1 MLPTQPQ
8 NGSGMRILAD
18 VSGRLQIVTVL
29 EPQALQQN
37 IINGQHLMFPT
48 TGTPASVENRQNHQQ
63 FVVSAPVEDHQNKVV
78 QQNNSIR
85 VMHSSSTMVSSL
97 DHQQNSS
104 IQLVSNM
111 LDSRLL
117 VAANN
122 DSPANNDNILYNE
135 EQNRLQIVTNSSTL
149 NKNVELHNQQP
160 PIIHT
165 SERVMQTSIS
175 RSKTVPVSSHS
186 PRSIQSVVSP
196 LCSPAMSHSSRSNSK
211 SPASYNSPIPSPNVS
226 QSFTPILSNRPNL
239 TIVTSP
245 QQSSNVQFSK
255 PCASIISQSNDNH
268 MTSSNYQT
276 SVVNRMNNKSPI
288 AVTSKVFRPNSPP
301 KASVPLEVQSQNAF
315 LESIAKSHPNILVNK
330 TMVVPPCA
338 NKAPIKP
345 RKVKRAAVVK
355 PMVFQC
361 DEKEKEHHDTPVPL
375 NSPESSISNQ
385 RVKTI
390 QLTPQKQQVCYQLL
404 SIIFNF
410 IFHKCVLI
418 LISLL
423 FGYVIKLLKAVQ
435 NEISVLSAKKYRTS
449 TEQIT
454 LQRLFNE
461 QQKILQSGKIVPTVS
476 GQNSQGITYVR
487 KN

>member
-1 MLPTQPQ
+1 MLPTHQPQ

-29 EPQALQQN
+29 EPQSLQQN
-37 IINGQHLMFPT
+37 IINGQHLMFPAA
-48 TGTPASVENRQNHQQ
+48 GTPVSVENRQNHQQ
-63 FVVSAPVEDHQNKVV
+63 IVMSTPVEDQQNKVV

-122 DSPANNDNILYNE
+122 DSTTNNDILFNE
-135 EQNRLQIVTNSSTL
+135 ERNRLQIVTNSSTL
-149 NKNVELHNQQP
+149 NKNVELQNNQP
-160 PIIHT
+160 PLIHT
-165 SERVMQTSIS
+165 ERVMQTSIS

-186 PRSIQSVVSP
+186 PRSIQSVISP
-196 LCSPAMSHSSRSNSK
+196 QCSPAMSHSSRSNSK
-211 SPASYNSPIPSPNVS
+211 SPASYNSPVPSPNVTNSS
-226 QSFTPILSNRPNL
+226 QSFTPMLPNRPNL

-245 QQSSNVQFSK
+245 QQSNTQFSK
-255 PCASIISQSNDNH
+255 PCAAIISQSNDNH
-268 MTSSNYQT
+268 ISLSNYQT
-276 SVVNRMNNKSPI
+276 SIINRTNNKSPI

-315 LESIAKSHPNILVNK
+315 LDSIAQSHPNILINK

-361 DEKEKEHHDTPVPL
+361 DEKEKDHHDTPLPL

-390 QLTPQKQQVCYQLL
+390 QLTPQKQQVC
-404 SIIFNF
+404 
-410 IFHKCVLI
+410 
-418 LISLL
+418 
-423 FGYVIKLLKAVQ
+423 
-435 NEISVLSAKKYRTS
+435 
-449 TEQIT
+449 
-454 LQRLFNE
+454 
-461 QQKILQSGKIVPTVS
+461 
-476 GQNSQGITYVR
+476 
-487 KN
+487 

>member
-1 MLPTQPQ
+1 MLPTHQPQ
-8 NGSGMRILAD
+8 NGTGMRILAD

-29 EPQALQQN
+29 EPQSLQQN

-48 TGTPASVENRQNHQQ
+48 ASTPVSVENRQNHQQ
-63 FVVSAPVEDHQNKVV
+63 FVMSTPVEDQQNKVV

-122 DSPANNDNILYNE
+122 DSSTNNDILFNE
-135 EQNRLQIVTNSSTL
+135 ERNRLQIVTNSSTL
-149 NKNVELHNQQP
+149 NKNVELQNQSP
-160 PIIHT
+160 VIHT
-165 SERVMQTSIS
+165 SERVLQTSIS

-186 PRSIQSVVSP
+186 PRSIQSVISP
-196 LCSPAMSHSSRSNSK
+196 QCSPAMSHSSRSNSK

-226 QSFTPILSNRPNL
+226 QSFTPMLPNRPNL

-245 QQSSNVQFSK
+245 QQSTMQFSK
-255 PCASIISQSNDNH
+255 PCAAIISQSNDNH

-276 SVVNRMNNKSPI
+276 SVINRINNKSPI
-288 AVTSKVFRPNSPP
+288 AVTSKIFRPNSPP

-315 LESIAKSHPNILVNK
+315 LDSIAQSHPNILINK

-390 QLTPQKQQVCYQLL
+390 QLTPQKQQVCLQFLNVYLKFL
-404 SIIFNF
+404 KNVYHFFFYYSDVKSSSKSNF
-410 IFHKCVLI
+410 CSECKK
-418 LISLL
+418 IS
-423 FGYVIKLLKAVQ
+423 YK
-435 NEISVLSAKKYRTS
+435 
-449 TEQIT
+449 
-454 LQRLFNE
+454 
-461 QQKILQSGKIVPTVS
+461 
-476 GQNSQGITYVR
+476 
-487 KN
+487 

>member
-1 MLPTQPQ
+1 MAQLVADHGGHILQNAVLSVAGAESLLLKGNNTMLPNHQPQ

-29 EPQALQQN
+29 EPQSLQQN

-48 TGTPASVENRQNHQQ
+48 TGTPVSVDNRQNHQQ
-63 FVVSAPVEDHQNKVV
+63 FVMSTPVEDQQNKVV

-117 VAANN
+117 VAAAANN
-122 DSPANNDNILYNE
+122 DSSTNNDILFNE

-149 NKNVELHNQQP
+149 NKNVELQSQS

-175 RSKTVPVSSHS
+175 RSKTMPVSSHS
-186 PRSIQSVVSP
+186 PRSIQSVISP
-196 LCSPAMSHSSRSNSK
+196 QCSPAMSHSSRSNSK
-211 SPASYNSPIPSPNVS
+211 SPASFNSPIPSPNVS
-226 QSFTPILSNRPNL
+226 QSFTPMLPNRPNL

-245 QQSSNVQFSK
+245 QQSNMQFSK
-255 PCASIISQSNDNH
+255 PCAAIISQSNDNH
-268 MTSSNYQT
+268 MTLSNYQT
-276 SVVNRMNNKSPI
+276 SVINRTNSKSPV

-315 LESIAKSHPNILVNK
+315 LDSIAQSHPNILINK

-361 DEKEKEHHDTPVPL
+361 DEKEKEHNDTPIPL

-390 QLTPQKQQVCYQLL
+390 QLTPQKQQV
-404 SIIFNF
+404 
-410 IFHKCVLI
+410 
-418 LISLL
+418 SLQV
-423 FGYVIKLLKAVQ
+423 VI
-435 NEISVLSAKKYRTS
+435 
-449 TEQIT
+449 
-454 LQRLFNE
+454 
-461 QQKILQSGKIVPTVS
+461 
-476 GQNSQGITYVR
+476 
-487 KN
+487 

>member
-1 MLPTQPQ
+1 MAGAESLLLKGGNTTLPTQPQ
-8 NGSGMRILAD
+8 NGSGVRILAD

-29 EPQALQQN
+29 EPQSLQQN

-48 TGTPASVENRQNHQQ
+48 AGTPVSVENRQNHQQ
-63 FVVSAPVEDHQNKVV
+63 FVMSTPVEDQNKVM

-97 DHQQNSS
+97 DHQQSSS

-111 LDSRLL
+111 MDSRLL
-117 VAANN
+117 VASNN
-122 DSPANNDNILYNE
+122 DSSRNNDILFNE
-135 EQNRLQIVTNSSTL
+135 EQNRVQIVTNSTL
-149 NKNVELHNQQP
+149 NKNVELQNQT

-186 PRSIQSVVSP
+186 PRSIQSVISP
-196 LCSPAMSHSSRSNSK
+196 QCSPAMSHSSRSNSK

-226 QSFTPILSNRPNL
+226 QSFTPMLPNRPNL

-245 QQSSNVQFSK
+245 QQSNAQFSK
-255 PCASIISQSNDNH
+255 PCAAVISQSNDNH
-268 MTSSNYQT
+268 TTLSNYQT
-276 SVVNRMNNKSPI
+276 SVINRTNNRSPL
-288 AVTSKVFRPNSPP
+288 AVPSKIFRPNSPP

-315 LESIAKSHPNILVNK
+315 LDSIAQSHPNILINK

-390 QLTPQKQQVCYQLL
+390 QLTPQKQQVC
-404 SIIFNF
+404 
-410 IFHKCVLI
+410 K
-418 LISLL
+418 
-423 FGYVIKLLKAVQ
+423 
-435 NEISVLSAKKYRTS
+435 
-449 TEQIT
+449 QI
-454 LQRLFNE
+454 Q
-461 QQKILQSGKIVPTVS
+461 I
-476 GQNSQGITYVR
+476 
-487 KN
+487 

>member
-1 MLPTQPQ
+1 MVADHGGHILQNAVLSVSGAESLLLKGNNTMLPTQPQ
-8 NGSGMRILAD
+8 NGSGVRILAD

-29 EPQALQQN
+29 EPQSLQQN

-48 TGTPASVENRQNHQQ
+48 AGTPVSVENRQNHQQ
-63 FVVSAPVEDHQNKVV
+63 FVVSAPVEDQQNKVV

-122 DSPANNDNILYNE
+122 DSSTNSDNNNLLYNE
-135 EQNRLQIVTNSSTL
+135 EQNRLHIVTNSSTV
-149 NKNVELHNQQP
+149 NKNVELQNQS

-165 SERVMQTSIS
+165 SERVMQSSIS
-175 RSKTVPVSSHS
+175 RSKTVPVSSQS
-186 PRSIQSVVSP
+186 PRSIQSVISP

-211 SPASYNSPIPSPNVS
+211 SPASYSSPIPSPNVS
-226 QSFTPILSNRPNL
+226 QSFTPMLPNRPNL

-245 QQSSNVQFSK
+245 QQSNSHFSK
-255 PCASIISQSNDNH
+255 PCASVISQSNDNH
-268 MTSSNYQT
+268 MTLSNNYQT
-276 SVVNRMNNKSPI
+276 SVINRMNNKSPI
-288 AVTSKVFRPNSPP
+288 AVTSKLFRPNSPP

-361 DEKEKEHHDTPVPL
+361 DEKEKEHDTPVPL

-390 QLTPQKQQVCYQLL
+390 QLTPQKQQVC
-404 SIIFNF
+404 
-410 IFHKCVLI
+410 
-418 LISLL
+418 
-423 FGYVIKLLKAVQ
+423 
-435 NEISVLSAKKYRTS
+435 
-449 TEQIT
+449 
-454 LQRLFNE
+454 
-461 QQKILQSGKIVPTVS
+461 
-476 GQNSQGITYVR
+476 
-487 KN
+487 

>member
-1 MLPTQPQ
+1 VLSVAGAESLLLKGSNTMLPTHHQPQ

-29 EPQALQQN
+29 EPQSLQQN

-48 TGTPASVENRQNHQQ
+48 TGTPVSVENRHNHQQ
-63 FVVSAPVEDHQNKVV
+63 FVMSTPVEDQQNKVM

-122 DSPANNDNILYNE
+122 DSTTNNDILFNE
-135 EQNRLQIVTNSSTL
+135 ERNRLQIVTNSSTL
-149 NKNVELHNQQP
+149 NKNIELQNQP

-165 SERVMQTSIS
+165 ERVMQTSIS

-186 PRSIQSVVSP
+186 PRSIQSVISP
-196 LCSPAMSHSSRSNSK
+196 QCSPAMSHSSRSNSK

-226 QSFTPILSNRPNL
+226 SQSFTPMLPNRPNL

-245 QQSSNVQFSK
+245 QQSNMQFSK
-255 PCASIISQSNDNH
+255 PCAAIISQSNDNH
-268 MTSSNYQT
+268 ITLSNYQT
-276 SVVNRMNNKSPI
+276 SIINRTNNKSPL
-288 AVTSKVFRPNSPP
+288 AVTSKIFRPNSPP

-315 LESIAKSHPNILVNK
+315 LDSIAQSHPNILINK

-375 NSPESSISNQ
+375 NSPESSISSQ

-390 QLTPQKQQVCYQLL
+390 QLTPQKQQVC
-404 SIIFNF
+404 
-410 IFHKCVLI
+410 
-418 LISLL
+418 
-423 FGYVIKLLKAVQ
+423 
-435 NEISVLSAKKYRTS
+435 
-449 TEQIT
+449 
-454 LQRLFNE
+454 
-461 QQKILQSGKIVPTVS
+461 
-476 GQNSQGITYVR
+476 
-487 KN
+487 

>member
-1 MLPTQPQ
+1 MSASVAAAAQTQLAQLVADHGGHILQNAVLSVGAESLLLKGNNTMLPTQPQ
-8 NGSGMRILAD
+8 NGSGVRILAD

-29 EPQALQQN
+29 EPQSMQQN

-48 TGTPASVENRQNHQQ
+48 TGTPVSVENRQNHQQ
-63 FVVSAPVEDHQNKVV
+63 FVMSTPVEDQQNKVV

-117 VAANN
+117 VANNETSTNN
-122 DSPANNDNILYNE
+122 DILFNE
-135 EQNRLQIVTNSSTL
+135 ERNRLQILTNSSTL
-149 NKNVELHNQQP
+149 NKNVELQNQS

-175 RSKTVPVSSHS
+175 RSKTVPVSSNS
-186 PRSIQSVVSP
+186 PRSIQSVISP
-196 LCSPAMSHSSRSNSK
+196 QCSPAMSHTSRSNSK

-226 QSFTPILSNRPNL
+226 QSFTPMLPNRPNL

-245 QQSSNVQFSK
+245 QQSSMQFSK
-255 PCASIISQSNDNH
+255 PCAAIISQSNDNH
-268 MTSSNYQT
+268 VSLSNYQT
-276 SVVNRMNNKSPI
+276 SVINRTNNRSPI
-288 AVTSKVFRPNSPP
+288 VVTPKVFRPNSPP

-315 LESIAKSHPNILVNK
+315 LDSIAQSHPNILINK
-330 TMVVPPCA
+330 TMIVPPCA

-390 QLTPQKQQVCYQLL
+390 QLTPQKQTVC
-404 SIIFNF
+404 
-410 IFHKCVLI
+410 
-418 LISLL
+418 
-423 FGYVIKLLKAVQ
+423 
-435 NEISVLSAKKYRTS
+435 
-449 TEQIT
+449 
-454 LQRLFNE
+454 
-461 QQKILQSGKIVPTVS
+461 
-476 GQNSQGITYVR
+476 
-487 KN
+487 

>member
-1 MLPTQPQ
+1 MLPTHQPQ

-29 EPQALQQN
+29 EPQSLQQN
-37 IINGQHLMFPT
+37 IINGQHLMFPSA
-48 TGTPASVENRQNHQQ
+48 GTPVSVENRQNQQ
-63 FVVSAPVEDHQNKVV
+63 FVMSTPVEDQQSKVV

-122 DSPANNDNILYNE
+122 DSTTNNDILFNE
-135 EQNRLQIVTNSSTL
+135 ERNRLQIVTNSSTL
-149 NKNVELHNQQP
+149 NKNVELQNPP

-165 SERVMQTSIS
+165 ERVMQTSIS
-175 RSKTVPVSSHS
+175 RSKAVPVSSHS
-186 PRSIQSVVSP
+186 PKSCQSVISP
-196 LCSPAMSHSSRSNSK
+196 QCSPAMSHSSRSNSK

-226 QSFTPILSNRPNL
+226 SQSFTPMLPNRPNL

-245 QQSSNVQFSK
+245 QQSNMQFSK
-255 PCASIISQSNDNH
+255 PCAAIISQSNDNH
-268 MTSSNYQT
+268 ITLSNYQT
-276 SVVNRMNNKSPI
+276 SAINRTNNKSPI

-315 LESIAKSHPNILVNK
+315 LDSIAQSHPNILINK

-375 NSPESSISNQ
+375 NSPESSISSQ

-390 QLTPQKQQVCYQLL
+390 QLTPQKQQVC
-404 SIIFNF
+404 
-410 IFHKCVLI
+410 
-418 LISLL
+418 
-423 FGYVIKLLKAVQ
+423 
-435 NEISVLSAKKYRTS
+435 
-449 TEQIT
+449 
-454 LQRLFNE
+454 
-461 QQKILQSGKIVPTVS
+461 
-476 GQNSQGITYVR
+476 
-487 KN
+487 

>member
-1 MLPTQPQ
+1 MVADHGGHILQNAVLSVSGAESLLLKGNTMLPTQPQ

-29 EPQALQQN
+29 EPQSLQQN

-48 TGTPASVENRQNHQQ
+48 AGTPVSVENRQNHQQ
-63 FVVSAPVEDHQNKVV
+63 FVVSAPVEDQQNKVV

-122 DSPANNDNILYNE
+122 DSSTNNENNMLYNE
-135 EQNRLQIVTNSSTL
+135 EQNRLHIVTNSSNV
-149 NKNVELHNQQP
+149 NKNLELQNQSP
-160 PIIHT
+160 TIHT
-165 SERVMQTSIS
+165 SERVMQSSIS
-175 RSKTVPVSSHS
+175 RSKTVPVSSQS
-186 PRSIQSVVSP
+186 PRSIQSVISP

-226 QSFTPILSNRPNL
+226 QSFTPMLPNRPNL

-245 QQSSNVQFSK
+245 QQSNSQFSK
-255 PCASIISQSNDNH
+255 PCASVISQSNDNH
-268 MTSSNYQT
+268 MTSNNYQT
-276 SVVNRMNNKSPI
+276 SVINRISNKSPI

-301 KASVPLEVQSQNAF
+301 KTSVLLEAQSPSAF
-315 LESIAKSHPNILVNK
+315 LDSIAKNHPNILVNK

-361 DEKEKEHHDTPVPL
+361 DEKEKEHDTPVPL

-390 QLTPQKQQVCYQLL
+390 QLTPQKQQVCQQL
-404 SIIFNF
+404 
-410 IFHKCVLI
+410 
-418 LISLL
+418 
-423 FGYVIKLLKAVQ
+423 
-435 NEISVLSAKKYRTS
+435 
-449 TEQIT
+449 
-454 LQRLFNE
+454 
-461 QQKILQSGKIVPTVS
+461 
-476 GQNSQGITYVR
+476 
-487 KN
+487 

>member
-1 MLPTQPQ
+1 MAGAESLLLKGNNTMIPTQPQ
-8 NGSGMRILAD
+8 NGSGMRIFAD

-29 EPQALQQN
+29 EPQSLQQN
-37 IINGQHLMFPT
+37 INNGQHLMFPT
-48 TGTPASVENRQNHQQ
+48 AGTPVNVENRQNQQ
-63 FVVSAPVEDHQNKVV
+63 FVMSTPVEDHQNKVV

-122 DSPANNDNILYNE
+122 DSSTNNDILFNE

-149 NKNVELHNQQP
+149 NKNVELQNQSP
-160 PIIHT
+160 LIHT

-186 PRSIQSVVSP
+186 PRSIQSVISP
-196 LCSPAMSHSSRSNSK
+196 QCSPAMSHSSRSNSK

-226 QSFTPILSNRPNL
+226 QSFTPMLPNRPNL

-245 QQSSNVQFSK
+245 QQSNMQFSK
-255 PCASIISQSNDNH
+255 PCAAIISQSNDNH
-268 MTSSNYQT
+268 MTSNYQT
-276 SVVNRMNNKSPI
+276 SIINRTNIKSPV
-288 AVTSKVFRPNSPP
+288 AVTSKIFRPNSPP
-301 KASVPLEVQSQNAF
+301 KASIPLEVQSQNAF
-315 LESIAKSHPNILVNK
+315 LDSIAQSHPNILINK

-361 DEKEKEHHDTPVPL
+361 DEKEKEHHDTPLPL

-390 QLTPQKQQVCYQLL
+390 QLTPQKQQV
-404 SIIFNF
+404 
-410 IFHKCVLI
+410 
-418 LISLL
+418 
-423 FGYVIKLLKAVQ
+423 
-435 NEISVLSAKKYRTS
+435 
-449 TEQIT
+449 
-454 LQRLFNE
+454 
-461 QQKILQSGKIVPTVS
+461 
-476 GQNSQGITYVR
+476 
-487 KN
+487 

>member
-1 MLPTQPQ
+1 MAGAESLLLKGGNATLPTQPQ

-29 EPQALQQN
+29 EPQSLQQN

-48 TGTPASVENRQNHQQ
+48 AGTPVSVENRQNHQQ
-63 FVVSAPVEDHQNKVV
+63 FVMSTPVEDQNKVM

-97 DHQQNSS
+97 DHQQSSS

-111 LDSRLL
+111 MDSRLL

-122 DSPANNDNILYNE
+122 DSSRNNDILFNE
-135 EQNRLQIVTNSSTL
+135 EQNRLQIVTNSSSTL
-149 NKNVELHNQQP
+149 NKNVELQNQT

-186 PRSIQSVVSP
+186 PRSIQSVISP
-196 LCSPAMSHSSRSNSK
+196 QCSPAMSHSSRSNSK

-226 QSFTPILSNRPNL
+226 QSFTPMLPNRPNL

-245 QQSSNVQFSK
+245 QQSNMQFSK
-255 PCASIISQSNDNH
+255 PCAAVISQSNDNH
-268 MTSSNYQT
+268 TTLSNYQT
-276 SVVNRMNNKSPI
+276 SVINRTNNRSPL
-288 AVTSKVFRPNSPP
+288 AVTSKIFRPNSPP

-315 LESIAKSHPNILVNK
+315 LDSIAQSHPNILINK

-390 QLTPQKQQVCYQLL
+390 QLTPQKQQVC
-404 SIIFNF
+404 
-410 IFHKCVLI
+410 
-418 LISLL
+418 
-423 FGYVIKLLKAVQ
+423 
-435 NEISVLSAKKYRTS
+435 
-449 TEQIT
+449 
-454 LQRLFNE
+454 
-461 QQKILQSGKIVPTVS
+461 QQF
-476 GQNSQGITYVR
+476 
-487 KN
+487 

>member
-1 MLPTQPQ
+1 VAGAESLLLKGNNTMLPTQPQ

-29 EPQALQQN
+29 EPQSLQQN

-48 TGTPASVENRQNHQQ
+48 AGTPVSVENRQNHQQ
-63 FVVSAPVEDHQNKVV
+63 FVMSTPVEEHQNKVM

-122 DSPANNDNILYNE
+122 DSSTNNDILYNE
-135 EQNRLQIVTNSSTL
+135 EQNRLQIVTNSL
-149 NKNVELHNQQP
+149 NKNVELQSQSP
-160 PIIHT
+160 LIHT

-186 PRSIQSVVSP
+186 PRSIQSVISP

-226 QSFTPILSNRPNL
+226 QSFTPMLPNRPNL

-245 QQSSNVQFSK
+245 QQSNVQFSK
-255 PCASIISQSNDNH
+255 PCAAIISQSNDNH
-268 MTSSNYQT
+268 ITSNYQQT
-276 SVVNRMNNKSPI
+276 SVINRSNIKSPI
-288 AVTSKVFRPNSPP
+288 AVTSRVFRPNSPP

-315 LESIAKSHPNILVNK
+315 LDSIAQSHPNILINK

-390 QLTPQKQQVCYQLL
+390 QLTPQKQQVC
-404 SIIFNF
+404 
-410 IFHKCVLI
+410 
-418 LISLL
+418 
-423 FGYVIKLLKAVQ
+423 
-435 NEISVLSAKKYRTS
+435 
-449 TEQIT
+449 
-454 LQRLFNE
+454 
-461 QQKILQSGKIVPTVS
+461 
-476 GQNSQGITYVR
+476 
-487 KN
+487 

>member
-1 MLPTQPQ
+1 MADHGGHILQNAVLSVAGAESLLLKGSNTTMLPTQPQ

-29 EPQALQQN
+29 EPQSIQQN
-37 IINGQHLMFPT
+37 IINGQHIMFPT
-48 TGTPASVENRQNHQQ
+48 TGTPVSVENRQNHQQ
-63 FVVSAPVEDHQNKVV
+63 FVMSTPVEDQQNKVV

-122 DSPANNDNILYNE
+122 DSSRNNDILFNE
-135 EQNRLQIVTNSSTL
+135 EQNRLQIV
-149 NKNVELHNQQP
+149 KNVELQNQS

-165 SERVMQTSIS
+165 SERVTQTSIS

-186 PRSIQSVVSP
+186 PRSIQSVISP
-196 LCSPAMSHSSRSNSK
+196 QCSPAMSHSSRSNSK

-226 QSFTPILSNRPNL
+226 QPFTPMLQNRPNL

-245 QQSSNVQFSK
+245 QQNNMQFSK
-255 PCASIISQSNDNH
+255 PCAAVISQSNDNH
-268 MTSSNYQT
+268 ITLSNYQT
-276 SVVNRMNNKSPI
+276 SVINRTNNRSPI
-288 AVTSKVFRPNSPP
+288 SVTSKVFRPNSPP
-301 KASVPLEVQSQNAF
+301 KAPAPLEVQSQHAF
-315 LESIAKSHPNILVNK
+315 LDSIAQSHPNILINK

-361 DEKEKEHHDTPVPL
+361 DEKEKDHHDTPVPL
-375 NSPESSISNQ
+375 NSPESSISSQ

-390 QLTPQKQQVCYQLL
+390 QLTPQKQQV
-404 SIIFNF
+404 S
-410 IFHKCVLI
+410 
-418 LISLL
+418 
-423 FGYVIKLLKAVQ
+423 
-435 NEISVLSAKKYRTS
+435 
-449 TEQIT
+449 
-454 LQRLFNE
+454 
-461 QQKILQSGKIVPTVS
+461 
-476 GQNSQGITYVR
+476 
-487 KN
+487 